1 MRVSNPKIFL
11 ESYLERHLSY
21 IYGVFFLIRSCFIC
35 LNSSSVISPS
45 SFNFA
50 SFLISSEI
58 DIDWFGGSVILLIS
72 FKSSLSVR
80 CVLRGSFSFLSCY
93 HQSQMAYD
101 IYQKVLC
108 KARVYIRSDK
118 IRMSKFSNKKRNSL
132 LSSSLSPYLFLV
144 ILISTISII
153 EARVVTIT
161 NMAVAQES
169 DQIQKIWETPAQL
182 KTPESVLYEP
192 TENVLFVSNI
202 DGKPDE
208 KDGQGFISKV
218 SPINGTVIEL
228 NWVTG
233 LNAPKGMAVSSDS
246 SKLYVSDI
254 TDLVEIDIVN
264 GQITNRYN
272 APGSAFLNDV
282 VSDGQG
288 NFYVSDTGTNATYK
302 FDSSNRSSL
311 QIWLQNPELNSPNG
325 LYIDNQTNKLVV
337 VGGSLSLVDLAN
349 KTISDLG
356 IQVPVG
362 SLDGIEADT
371 AKNLYYVTDWTAGK
385 VYAINSD
392 GTDYKTLI
400 DLQKQG
406 TADLGFIAGERM
418 VIIPMMQDN
427 NLEAY
432 RILK

>member
-1 MRVSNPKIFL
+1 
-11 ESYLERHLSY
+11 
-21 IYGVFFLIRSCFIC
+21 
-35 LNSSSVISPS
+35 
-45 SFNFA
+45 
-50 SFLISSEI
+50 
-58 DIDWFGGSVILLIS
+58 
-72 FKSSLSVR
+72 
-80 CVLRGSFSFLSCY
+80 
-93 HQSQMAYD
+93 
-101 IYQKVLC
+101 
-108 KARVYIRSDK
+108 
-118 IRMSKFSNKKRNSL
+118 MSKFSNKKRYRL

-144 ILISTISII
+144 ILIFTISIL
-153 EARVVTIT
+153 EARVVTTT

-169 DQIQKIWETPAQL
+169 DQVQKIWETPAQL

-202 DGKPDE
+202 DGMPDE

-233 LNAPKGMAVSSDS
+233 LNAPKGMAVSNDS

-272 APGSAFLNDV
+272 TPGSAFLNDV

-288 NFYVSDTGTNATYK
+288 NFYVSDTGTNATYI

-311 QIWLQNPELNSPNG
+311 QIWLQNTELNSPNG
-325 LYIDNQTNKLVV
+325 LYVDNSTNKLVV
-337 VGGSLSLVDLAN
+337 ASLGGSLRLVDLAN

-356 IQVPVG
+356 EQVPIG

-371 AKNLYYVTDWTAGK
+371 SENLYYVTDWAAGK
-385 VYAINSD
+385 VYAVNPD
-392 GTDYKTLI
+392 GTDFKTLI

-406 TADLGFIAGERM
+406 TADLEFIADKKM
-418 VIIPMMQDN
+418 VIIPLMQDN
-427 NLEAY
+427 KLVAF
-432 RILK
+432 RILE

>member
-1 MRVSNPKIFL
+1 M
-11 ESYLERHLSY
+11 
-21 IYGVFFLIRSCFIC
+21 FFLANK
-35 LNSSSVISPS
+35 NSYKLMLVWP
-45 SFNFA
+45 
-50 SFLISSEI
+50 SFL
-58 DIDWFGGSVILLIS
+58 VPLI
-72 FKSSLSVR
+72 FTIY
-80 CVLRGSFSFLSCY
+80 VLG
-93 HQSQMAYD
+93 
-101 IYQKVLC
+101 
-108 KARVYIRSDK
+108 
-118 IRMSKFSNKKRNSL
+118 
-132 LSSSLSPYLFLV
+132 
-144 ILISTISII
+144 T
-153 EARVVTIT
+153 T
-161 NMAVAQES
+161 NVAVAQES

-233 LNAPKGMAVSSDS
+233 LNAPKGMALSSDS

-264 GQITNRYN
+264 GQITNRYS

-288 NFYVSDTGTNATYK
+288 NIYVSDTGTNATYK
-302 FDSSNRSSL
+302 FDSSNIPSL
-311 QIWLQNPELNSPNG
+311 QIWLQNTELNSPNG
-325 LYIDNQTNKLVV
+325 LYVDNSTNKLVV
-337 VGGSLSLVDLAN
+337 ASIGGSLGLVDLAD

-356 IQVPVG
+356 EQVPIG

-371 AKNLYYVTDWTAGK
+371 SENLYYVTDWAAGK
-385 VYAINSD
+385 VYAVNSD

-406 TADLGFIAGERM
+406 TADLEFIADKRM
-418 VIIPMMQDN
+418 VIVPLMQDN
-427 NLEAY
+427 KLVAY
-432 RILK
+432 RILE

>member
-1 MRVSNPKIFL
+1 MR
-11 ESYLERHLSY
+11 
-21 IYGVFFLIRSCFIC
+21 
-35 LNSSSVISPS
+35 
-45 SFNFA
+45 
-50 SFLISSEI
+50 
-58 DIDWFGGSVILLIS
+58 
-72 FKSSLSVR
+72 
-80 CVLRGSFSFLSCY
+80 
-93 HQSQMAYD
+93 
-101 IYQKVLC
+101 
-108 KARVYIRSDK
+108 
-118 IRMSKFSNKKRNSL
+118 
-132 LSSSLSPYLFLV
+132 
-144 ILISTISII
+144 T
-153 EARVVTIT
+153 T
-161 NMAVAQES
+161 NVAVAQES

-233 LNAPKGMAVSSDS
+233 LNAPKGMAVISDS

-264 GQITNRYN
+264 GQITNRYS

-288 NFYVSDTGTNATYK
+288 NIYVSDSGTNATYK
-302 FDSSNRSSL
+302 FDSSNIPSL
-311 QIWLQNPELNSPNG
+311 QIWLQNTELNSPNG
-325 LYIDNQTNKLVV
+325 LYVDNSTNKLVV
-337 VGGSLSLVDLAN
+337 ASLGGSLRLVDLAN

-356 IQVPVG
+356 EQVPIG

-371 AKNLYYVTDWTAGK
+371 SENLYYVTDWAAGK

-406 TADLGFIAGERM
+406 TADLEFIADKRM
-418 VIIPMMQDN
+418 VIVPLMQDN
-427 NLEAY
+427 KLVAY
-432 RILK
+432 RILE